1 MVRTL
6 SPRPTICPAS
16 TSRSETPY
24 IAISTK
30 GNPPPSSACTSHARK
45 SSPHENSARFVRRG
59 TGQTSCPLGYATTRQ
74 TGSHIR
80 LTSTAHGEH
89 HITLPNHDPL
99 KIGTLAAILASI
111 AAHHGLTRDELL
123 RKLFG

>member
-1 MVRTL
+1 MKIPRDL
-6 SPRPTICPAS
+6 SGADLIKRL
-16 TSRSETPY
+16 
-24 IAISTK
+24 
-30 GNPPPSSACTSHARK
+30 AR
-45 SSPHENSARFVRRG
+45 
-59 TGQTSCPLGYATTRQ
+59 LGYAATRQ

-99 KIGTLAAILASI
+99 KLGTLAAILASV

-123 RKLFG
+123 HKLFG